1 LQFLIFKKCNFLS
14 SKPWIWIRIRI
25 RLESNVDPQRCMQAF
40 LMVVI
45 MLTGNYNFFNFL
57 YMALCLSLADN
68 SWLGMVRFYHLLRIL
83 TNGSRSGSGYCYF
96 RQ

>member
-1 LQFLIFKKCNFLS
+1 
-14 SKPWIWIRIRI
+14 
-25 RLESNVDPQRCMQAF
+25 VDPQRCMQAF

-68 SWLGMVRFYHLLRIL
+68 NWLGMVMFYHLLRIL
-83 TNGSRSGSGYCYF
+83 TNGSGSGSGSCYL

>member
-1 LQFLIFKKCNFLS
+1 
-14 SKPWIWIRIRI
+14 
-25 RLESNVDPQRCMQAF
+25 VDPQRCMQAF

-68 SWLGMVRFYHLLRIL
+68 SWLGMVRFYRIVFFCV
-83 TNGSRSGSGYCYF
+83 SAY
-96 RQ
+96 

>member
-1 LQFLIFKKCNFLS
+1 L
-14 SKPWIWIRIRI
+14 IRIRI
-25 RLESNVDPQRCMQAF
+25 RIWIRIETNVDPQRCMQSF

-68 SWLGMVRFYHLLRIL
+68 SWLGMVRFYMIVFFMCVYVLI
-83 TNGSRSGSGYCYF
+83 NVMDW
-96 RQ
+96 